1 MPDPT
6 ATNNN
11 NNNNNRA
18 AVLNQLFCAKLAA
31 GQTIMQM

>member
-6 ATNNN
+6 ATNN